1 MNKYSIFLEKYS
13 LIKDKE
19 KKEILLKE
27 FLLCLSP
34 DELIAW
40 LKDGNKIIKD
50 NLQQLINSRE
60 NSNVQFA
67 KDCLDELESFL
78 QPKSVKKAA

>member
-1 MNKYSIFLEKYS
+1 MNKYNVFLESYS
-13 LIKDKE
+13 LASDKE
-19 KKEILLKE
+19 KRETLLKE
-27 FLLCLSP
+27 FLFSLSP

-40 LKDGNKIIKD
+40 LKDGNKIIRE
-50 NLQQLINSRE
+50 NLSQLINSGE
-60 NSNVQFA
+60 SSNVQFA